1 MKFIEYKLHQSD
13 KRDLRQYVDY
23 RVHEL
28 FGLVGTKGN
37 TIKEDI
43 DHAIRE
49 AMMDAAMFM
58 FDHDRDDLASI
69 KITGG
74 PDDLAMTLFVLNNR
88 IQGIKGR
95 TRAGLQ
101 ADFYGSRDYILFVQQ
116 AIEIISQ
123 KYPTYVQ
130 AILHLSYERIR
141 QYIVDNLGSENKAF
155 AMETLESYSQTFL
168 YVGIHADLM
177 AS

>member
-1 MKFIEYKLHQSD
+1 MKFIEYKLHQSE
-13 KRDLRQYVDY
+13 KLDLRQFVDF

-49 AMMDAAMFM
+49 SMMDAVMFM
-58 FDHDRDDLASI
+58 FDPDRDDLASI
-69 KITGG
+69 KISGG
-74 PDDLAMTLFVLNNR
+74 PDDLAVTLFAFNER
-88 IQGIKGR
+88 IQSIKGR

-101 ADFYGSRDYILFVQQ
+101 ADFYGSRNYILFAQE
-116 AIEIISQ
+116 AIKIISQ
-123 KYPTYVQ
+123 KYPSYVQ
-130 AILHLSYERIR
+130 DILHLSYERIR
-141 QYIVDNLGSENKAF
+141 QYIVDNLGADNKAF
-155 AMETLESYSQTFL
+155 AMEAMESYSQTFL